1 MNDTILFVNDSI
13 RHNHTMTLYLQMTFT
28 NICKQQ
34 FLILVSKIIIKIVN
48 VFFHANFPLSIIQ
61 YVTCTYTHK
70 PAFLFD
76 SKLVRSLSTSCFGTI
91 TDALDSAA
99 VAGEVAVGQTT
110 CMCIPD
116 SCIAKQVNVR
126 HRISC
131 NLHQSHISLWCIVL
145 LILAVQLCE
154 VLEA

>member
-28 NICKQQ
+28 NIRKQQ
-34 FLILVSKIIIKIVN
+34 FLILVSKIVIKIVN

-110 CMCIPD
+110 CTCIPD
-116 SCIAKQVNVR
+116 SCTASK
-126 HRISC
+126 
-131 NLHQSHISLWCIVL
+131 
-145 LILAVQLCE
+145 
-154 VLEA
+154 